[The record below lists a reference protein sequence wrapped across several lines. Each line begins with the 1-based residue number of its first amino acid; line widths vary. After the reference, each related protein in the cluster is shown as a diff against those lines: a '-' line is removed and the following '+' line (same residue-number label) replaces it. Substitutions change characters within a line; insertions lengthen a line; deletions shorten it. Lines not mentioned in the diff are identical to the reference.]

1 MKLGNTWG
9 SSSQQGVHME
19 GKRAG
24 VDAERWVEEKDL
36 AEDGA
41 KGSRFVHQ
49 TSWPNTDTRVRMG
62 KSQRTRE

>member
-1 MKLGNTWG
+1 
-9 SSSQQGVHME
+9 ME

-41 KGSRFVHQ
+41 KGSRFVRQ